1 MNIEGKN
8 FIIRHS
14 LFEIRYSFCLGR
26 DRSTPMQNIR
36 IDLYSDTLTK
46 PSREMRKFMSEAE
59 VGDEQKKEDP
69 TINLLLEMVCDLL
82 GKEDALFL
90 PSGTMCNQIAFR
102 VYCRPGDE
110 IIMDHTA
117 HTLHFE
123 TGGPAA
129 LSGAVMYPLA
139 GKRGIF
145 SAQQFEAAIR
155 PAGNHFPRSR
165 VVLIEQTSNLG
176 GGSIWPLEA
185 IEGISAIARQHEISR
200 HMDGARL
207 FNAAVA
213 TGIPVKSYA
222 SLVDSVWI
230 DFSKGLGAPV
240 GSALAGSAAFIQD
253 AWRWKHQFGG
263 AMRQAGIIGA
273 GAVYALKHHVSR
285 LAEDHANAQV
295 LAHGLMEVEGIDV
308 EPVETNMVF
317 FHIPNLAVAAG
328 AFNERLMARGVRVS
342 STGVKTLRAVT
353 HLDVSRAQV
362 EEALEIIR
370 DVVEDLIK

>member
-1 MNIEGKN
+1 
-8 FIIRHS
+8 
-14 LFEIRYSFCLGR
+14 
-26 DRSTPMQNIR
+26 MQHIR

-46 PSREMRKFMSEAE
+46 PTPEMRKFMSEAE

-69 TINLLLEMVCDLL
+69 TINLLLDMVCDLL
-82 GKEDALFL
+82 GKEDAIFL
-90 PSGTMCNQIAFR
+90 PSGTMCNQISFR

-110 IIMDHTA
+110 IIMDQTA
-117 HTLHFE
+117 HTRHFE

-145 SAQQFEAAIR
+145 SAEQFETAVR

-176 GGSIWPLEA
+176 GGTIWPLET
-185 IEGISAIARQHEISR
+185 IEEISTVAR
-200 HMDGARL
+200 EHDIAIHMDGARL

-213 TGIPVKSYA
+213 TGISVRDYA
-222 SLVDSVWI
+222 SCVDSVWI

-240 GSALAGSAAFIQD
+240 GSALAGSKAFIQD

-263 AMRQAGIIGA
+263 AMRQAGILGA
-273 GAVYALKHHVSR
+273 GAVYALNHHVSR

-295 LAHGLMEVEGIDV
+295 LANGLMAFEGIDV
-308 EPVETNMVF
+308 EPAETNMVF
-317 FHIPNLAVAAG
+317 FHIRDLPVTAG
-328 AFNERLMARGVRVS
+328 AFNERLMAQGVRVS

-353 HLDVSRAQV
+353 HLDISRAQV
-362 EEALEIIR
+362 EEALVIIR
-370 DVVEDLIK
+370 DVVDDILKTKPQRR